1 MIGKLEGVLV
11 LVDFEAKKEFDNAF
25 KGVVRDFSLYYS

>member
-1 MIGKLEGVLV
+1 